1 MLFNYIY
8 HGRSVK
14 TVARQ
19 AKHFFMK
26 AFLSKLRLK
35 WFLSTRAFGFSMD
48 HLEILY
54 KIYLNHNK
62 IIHYRHGYPVY
73 SMFTPPVFS
82 KPSANFMAR
91 LIYRNIQNKNLPN
104 MMTYAVNDVCDATC
118 EHCSFFEAVEDK
130 SKTVLSLEHAKKLVC
145 DAQELGVS
153 VINFT
158 GGEPLLRKDLPELIK
173 SVDKNLSTAVLFT
186 NGSLLRKRAKELKLA
201 GLDGVFISI
210 DYANAT
216 DHDRFRKKEGL
227 FDKAI
232 EGIKYAKTLG
242 LTTGISGTLTPESL
256 KHGEMERIIELGKE
270 TGVHEVI
277 LFDALP
283 SGRYKNRLDLQGD
296 DQDWVEQM
304 IAKSKRYN
312 ADPSYPGVLV
322 VPYMLSHRSVGCSCG
337 TSYFYASPYGD
348 IMSCDFNSAIQ
359 GNMIERPLYKI
370 WDEMTSSSPYNQ
382 AKWGGCKVRDP
393 AFRESQKGDESACG
407 NNCVKKMEPSHV

>member
-1 MLFNYIY
+1 MNAFISKLRF
-8 HGRSVK
+8 
-14 TVARQ
+14 TW
-19 AKHFFMK
+19 
-26 AFLSKLRLK
+26 FLSK
-35 WFLSTRAFGFSMD
+35 RALGFSKD
-48 HLEILY
+48 HMEILY

-62 IIHYRHGYPVY
+62 IIHYRNGYPVY

-104 MMTYAVNDVCDATC
+104 MMTYAVDDRCDATC
-118 EHCSFFEAVEDK
+118 EHCSFFEAIEDK
-130 SKTVLSLEHAKKLVC
+130 SKTALDLEGAKKLVA

-158 GGEPLLRKDLPELIK
+158 GGEPLLRKDLPEIIS
-173 SVDKNLSTAVLFT
+173 SVDKNLSTAVIFT
-186 NGSLLRKRAKELKLA
+186 NGSRLKERARELKDS
-201 GLDGVFISI
+201 GLDGVYISL
-210 DYANAT
+210 DFANAA

-232 EGIKYAKTLG
+232 EGIQYAKKIG
-242 LTTGISGTLTPESL
+242 LTTGISGTLTPESVED
-256 KHGEMERIIELGKE
+256 GEMERLIELGKS

-283 SGRYKNRLDLQGD
+283 SGRYKGRADLKGD
-296 DQDWVEQM
+296 DHDWIDNM
-304 IAKSKRYN
+304 IEKSKKYN
-312 ADPSYPGVLV
+312 ADSTYPGVLV

-348 IMSCDFNSAIQ
+348 IMSCDFNSAIH
-359 GNMIERPLYKI
+359 GNMMEKPLYKI
-370 WDEMTSSSPYNQ
+370 WDQMTGSAAYNQ

-393 AFRESQKGDESACG
+393 EYFESFDKNDAS
-407 NNCVKKMEPSHV
+407 CVDCINKTEVQHV